1 MADNNTP
8 PAPLSAEDNNKK
20 VAEDLLKQGLD
31 SVNKPEDLTAAGDA
45 LDSLAKDLVEK
56 KEEAPAP
63 EKKDEGKTPE
73 VTPEPTPEEKSAAEQ
88 LKAQTEAAEKLF
100 KDSPGLPPNAS
111 PKSHESFSAIKIKA
125 AQEISQREAEL
136 EKLKKE
142 IAELQ
147 EKTKNPVPPDLQKEL
162 DDHRNWRAKLDVDAD
177 PKFKQF
183 DKRIAES
190 HEFIYAQLRKSP
202 AVNDDVINA
211 IKKAGG
217 PEKVKFE
224 KLFAAINDPIIQR
237 LVEAKVGEI
246 ELVHFDK
253 QKAIDETKENVSK
266 YMEERSKQQQAV
278 ASQHQTVTKQRVDGL
293 VNQLDWIKT
302 KPVDDKADAATKASV
317 TEHNAFVTEVQQ
329 QIAAALQDD
338 SAEMRAILLVGM
350 AQLFQNQR
358 ETAGLKKELDAKTK
372 ELADVNAKWAK
383 VKESSTTR
391 LREGG
396 APPNGIPPKPRPA
409 SDQVHDR
416 AGDALDAIAKQV
428 MEAKA
433 AKAN

>member
-1 MADNNTP
+1 MADEIAP
-8 PAPLSAEDNNKK
+8 VAPLSAEDNNKK
-20 VAEDLLKQGLD
+20 VAEDLLKQGLE

-45 LDSLAKDLVEK
+45 LDALAKDVVEK
-56 KEEAPAP
+56 KEEPVV
-63 EKKDEGKTPE
+63 EKKEET
-73 VTPEPTPEEKSAAEQ
+73 VVVEPTAEQKAAAEQ

-111 PKSHESFSAIKIKA
+111 PKSHESFTAIKVKA

-136 EKLKKE
+136 EKIRKE
-142 IAELQ
+142 LAELQ
-147 EKTKNPVPPDLQKEL
+147 EKSKNPVPPELQKEL
-162 DDHRNWRAKLDVDAD
+162 EDHRNWRAKLDVDAD

-190 HEFIYAQLRKSP
+190 QEFIYAQLKKSP
-202 AVNDDVINA
+202 AVTDEVIAA
-211 IKKAGG
+211 IKKNGG

-224 KLFAAINDPIIQR
+224 KLFAAINDPTIQR
-237 LVEAKVGEI
+237 LVEAKVAEI
-246 ELVHFDK
+246 ELTQYDK
-253 QKAIDETKENVSK
+253 EKAIAETKENVSK
-266 YMEERSKQQQAV
+266 YMEERTKQQQAGVQQHNV
-278 ASQHQTVTKQRVDGL
+278 ATKQRVDGL
-293 VNQLDWIKT
+293 VATLDWIKPKT
-302 KPVDDKADAATKASV
+302 IDEKADAATKAAA

-329 QIAAALQDD
+329 QLAAALQDD

-350 AQLFQNQR
+350 AQLFNNQR
-358 ETAGLKKELDAKTK
+358 ETAGLKKDLEARTK
-372 ELADVNAKWAK
+372 ELADVTEKWNR
-383 VKESSTTR
+383 VKAASTTR

-396 APPNGIPPKPRPA
+396 APPAGGAPKPKA
-409 SDQVHDR
+409 AADQVHDR